1 MTPDSI
7 AWPSA
12 GMTADSTV
20 PPSPLGRPLA
30 GLVALLVL
38 ATVGCQATGPILQNS
53 PIPGPTLAPS
63 NSPSATSEETA
74 MATSRFTLSSSAF
87 TEGSTIPRRYTCD
100 GEDVSP
106 PLRWSAAPAGT
117 AAFAL
122 IVDDP
127 DANGF
132 VHWVAADIPGSISA
146 LPEGAHGSDA
156 GVQGRNDFR
165 RTGYGGPCP
174 PRGRPHRYVFQL
186 LALSSKLN
194 LQGTPTADDVR
205 RAARSVTVG
214 EATLTASYTRA
225 G

>member
-1 MTPDSI
+1 
-7 AWPSA
+7 
-12 GMTADSTV
+12 
-20 PPSPLGRPLA
+20 
-30 GLVALLVL
+30 
-38 ATVGCQATGPILQNS
+38 
-53 PIPGPTLAPS
+53 
-63 NSPSATSEETA
+63 
-74 MATSRFTLSSSAF
+74 MASSRFTLTSSAF
-87 TEGSTIPRRYTCD
+87 TEGGTIPRRYTCD

-106 PLRWSAAPAGT
+106 PLNWSGAPQGT

-127 DANGF
+127 DASGF
-132 VHWVAADIPGSISA
+132 VHWVAADIPGNISE
-146 LPEGAHGSDA
+146 LPEGARGSQA

-174 PRGRPHRYVFQL
+174 PRGRPHRYVFRL

-194 LQGTPTADDVR
+194 LPGTPTADDVR

-214 EATLTASYTRA
+214 DATLTASYTRA